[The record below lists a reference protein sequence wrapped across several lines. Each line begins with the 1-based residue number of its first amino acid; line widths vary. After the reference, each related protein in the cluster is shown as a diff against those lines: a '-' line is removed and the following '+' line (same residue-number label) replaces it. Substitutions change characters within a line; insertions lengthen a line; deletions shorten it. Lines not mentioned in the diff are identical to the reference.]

1 MTTEQEK
8 RKELEQKT
16 EKFGVTLA
24 EKVAVALLHDWVGYG
39 HRDYCGM
46 GLDYRD
52 GMYKYGELHDGYMI
66 EPTLQWSTKQEFVD
80 WLAEQSDASCAR
92 LEEKDPWYWGNQTIT
107 WVRLINL
114 IHRDAKR

>member
-46 GLDYRD
+46 GLNYQD
-52 GMYKYGELHDGYMI
+52 GIYKYGELHDGYMT
-66 EPTLQWSTKQEFVD
+66 EPMLQWSTKQEFVD

-107 WVRLINL
+107 HVRLLNL